1 MNKKEV
7 ELTKYFDNMCINFNT
22 KKIMFSEWEKYFKK
36 LKETIISG
44 VTDINYSKYVEALKS
59 CLVYCEDYGDM
70 YKYRKDMAN
79 LKTFL
84 RYFEVYNLNGYTF
97 FLYIFLFG

>member
-1 MNKKEV
+1 M
-7 ELTKYFDNMCINFNT
+7 
-22 KKIMFSEWEKYFKK
+22 SEWEKYFKK

-44 VTDINYSKYVEALKS
+44 VTDINYPKYVETLKS

-84 RYFEVYNLNGYTF
+84 RYFEV
-97 FLYIFLFG
+97 

>member
-1 MNKKEV
+1 MI
-7 ELTKYFDNMCINFNT
+7 D
-22 KKIMFSEWEKYFKK
+22 FSR
-36 LKETIISG
+36 
-44 VTDINYSKYVEALKS
+44 KYVEALKS

-84 RYFEVYNLNGYTF
+84 RYFEV
-97 FLYIFLFG
+97 

>member
-7 ELTKYFDNMCINFNT
+7 ELTKYFDNMCITFNT
-22 KKIMFSEWEKYFKK
+22 KKVMFSEWEKYFKK
-36 LKETIISG
+36 LKETIING
-44 VTDINYSKYVEALKS
+44 VTDIDYPKYVEALKS

-70 YKYRKDMAN
+70 YNYRKDMAN

-84 RYFEVYNLNGYTF
+84 RYFEV
-97 FLYIFLFG
+97 

>member
-7 ELTKYFDNMCINFNT
+7 ELTKYFDNMCIIFNT
-22 KKIMFSEWEKYFKK
+22 KKVMFSEWEKYFKK

-44 VTDINYSKYVEALKS
+44 ITDIALKS

-84 RYFEVYNLNGYTF
+84 RYFEV
-97 FLYIFLFG
+97 

>member
-1 MNKKEV
+1 M
-7 ELTKYFDNMCINFNT
+7 
-22 KKIMFSEWEKYFKK
+22 
-36 LKETIISG
+36 SG
-44 VTDINYSKYVEALKS
+44 ITDIDYPKYVEALKS

-84 RYFEVYNLNGYTF
+84 RYFEV
-97 FLYIFLFG
+97 

>member
-7 ELTKYFDNMCINFNT
+7 ELTKYFDNMCIIFNT
-22 KKIMFSEWEKYFKK
+22 KKVMFSEWEKYFKK

-44 VTDINYSKYVEALKS
+44 VTDINYSNMEEVFVLYGKENGLIEE
-59 CLVYCEDYGDM
+59 CDEDYGDM

-84 RYFEVYNLNGYTF
+84 RYFEV
-97 FLYIFLFG
+97 

>member
-1 MNKKEV
+1 MNKEEE
-7 ELTKYFDNMCINFNT
+7 ELTEYFDNMCIIFNT
-22 KKIMFSEWEKYFKK
+22 KKIMFDEWEKYFKK
-36 LKETIISG
+36 LKKTIISG
-44 VTDINYSKYVEALKS
+44 VTDIDYPKYVESLKN

-84 RYFEVYNLNGYTF
+84 RYFEV
-97 FLYIFLFG
+97 